1 MSGLTYGAYTSDP
14 VEKVTTRH
22 LVHTGTGATVGFYGV
37 TPIARRSGSAQAT
50 FTITIGTSQTGW
62 GFKTSDQ
69 FNAFVLQMREI
80 QDTFIALGLWTGS

>member
-1 MSGLTYGAYTSDP
+1 MSKSYGAYTSDR
-14 VEKVTTRH
+14 VEEVSVNKLSH
-22 LVHTGTGATVGFYGV
+22 GGTGATVGFYGV
-37 TPIARRSGSAQAT
+37 TPIARRSGSAQTT